1 MIPEWKAKA
10 YEYNYRI
17 RWSPSDQGYIA
28 SVAEFPT
35 MQSPPEITP
44 QAALHSLM
52 ACVVRKVH
60 HLDVDAHPRLQTL
73 AQSWFGSEA
82 LPRPRSHASDSKP

>member
-10 YEYNYRI
+10 YEYTYRI
-17 RWSPSDQGYIA
+17 RWSPDDRGYVA

-35 MQSPPEITP
+35 MQSSPEVTP

-52 ACVVRKVH
+52 ASVAQSVH
-60 HLDVDAHPRLQTL
+60 HLDVEDQPRLLTL
-73 AQSWFGSEA
+73 AQSWFGSESF
-82 LPRPRSHASDSKP
+82 PQSRSDSTP